1 MRLAPFDQ
9 KAWTGAMAEIAR
21 QQDATGP
28 AERGM
33 CFGLCIL
40 WLRLMQ
46 DPTARTPTER
56 MNQLRSTLHLAVM
69 LQAKYEAAALKEAVT
84 SAKDAA
90 LGAGLNKA
98 GGLMGLSFEER
109 TVVERACVGKVG
121 FLLRME
127 QDLQERDSRVLWG
140 LVGPD
145 GAHAIAGVNNSGKQ
159 QTTTE
164 HMAVHVFDPNNGEY
178 IAQVHELS
186 MVVQDMFRSD
196 PMYARFATMKRRSV
210 SFLGDLTKPEPRSDN
225 FAFTSEKQR
234 R

>member
-90 LGAGLNKA
+90 LAAGLNKA
-98 GGLMGLSFEER
+98 GGLMGLGFTDMPKLDLTR
-109 TVVERACVGKVG
+109 VGKIGMLV
-121 FLLRME
+121 RM
-127 QDLQERDSRVLWG
+127 QHDLQDRDSRVLWG
-140 LVGPD
+140 LVGPA
-145 GAHAIAGVNNSGKQ
+145 GGHAIAGVNNSGRR
-159 QTTTE
+159 QTTMDHQT
-164 HMAVHVFDPNNGEY
+164 VHVFDPNNGEFV
-178 IAQVHELS
+178 AQMHELP
-186 MVVQDMFRSD
+186 MVVQDMFKSD
-196 PMYARFATMKRRSV
+196 PMYDRFTTMKRRSV
-210 SFLGDLTKPEPRSDN
+210 SFLGDAGKPEPPADN